1 MELDTF
7 KNEFDPDG
15 NHIGIDT
22 TSITHPVAAT
32 SLNNTG
38 IDLKSGRDIKLRIDY
53 NGWNNMLHVSV
64 GYSGTALLTVLS
76 RSIIMSDTVP
86 GSVFVGFTASTG
98 CLSESHRVI
107 DWTFTSVPLPFSSL
121 NKELENDKIKTV
133 FIVVTPIFLG
143 LLTVV
148 TCIFPLV
155 LRKLKKKNQ
164 RIKKREDIE
173 NQSRNAANVPTMFT
187 YKQLSK
193 ATQNFSKENLLGRG
207 GFGSVYKGIL
217 LDPPKT
223 IAVKK
228 ISATSKQGL
237 FFFHLIVA

>member
-1 MELDTF
+1 
-7 KNEFDPDG
+7 
-15 NHIGIDT
+15 
-22 TSITHPVAAT
+22 
-32 SLNNTG
+32 
-38 IDLKSGRDIKLRIDY
+38 
-53 NGWNNMLHVSV
+53 MLHVSV

-76 RSIIMSDTVP
+76 RSLIMSDTVP
-86 GSVFVGFTASTG
+86 GSVFVGFTASTVSLIG
-98 CLSESHRVI
+98 RSRQCHCHSLPSTKSLKMTKSRPYSLSL
-107 DWTFTSVPLPFSSL
+107 LPFSWVCWL
-121 NKELENDKIKTV
+121 
-133 FIVVTPIFLG
+133 
-143 LLTVV
+143 V

-217 LDPPKT
+217 LDPPKI

-237 FFFHLIVA
+237 FYFHLIVAWLYIWVS

>member
-1 MELDTF
+1 
-7 KNEFDPDG
+7 
-15 NHIGIDT
+15 
-22 TSITHPVAAT
+22 
-32 SLNNTG
+32 
-38 IDLKSGRDIKLRIDY
+38 
-53 NGWNNMLHVSV
+53 
-64 GYSGTALLTVLS
+64 
-76 RSIIMSDTVP
+76 
-86 GSVFVGFTASTG
+86 
-98 CLSESHRVI
+98 
-107 DWTFTSVPLPFSSL
+107 
-121 NKELENDKIKTV
+121 
-133 FIVVTPIFLG
+133 

-173 NQSRNAANVPTMFT
+173 NQSRNAANVPTKFT

-217 LDPPKT
+217 LDPPKI

-237 FFFHLIVA
+237 FYFHLIVA